1 MASHGNLYQLLFLSI
16 FKGGLSYEAI
26 FKLQDNFAFDDCTTV
41 ALHRVETKI
50 HIFF

>member
-26 FKLQDNFAFDDCTTV
+26 FKLQDNFAFDGQD
-41 ALHRVETKI
+41 
-50 HIFF
+50 F